1 MCLIGENKMV
11 KKSYKLRGTSTVTI
25 IPISDLHVGSEQFN
39 EDYFEFSLD
48 VIDRVSGEKRIYL
61 AGDLVEAASKHVGNA
76 SFKTEMPLDEQIDYV
91 VEKLS
96 PYKNDIVSSCIGNH
110 EARLSKEFD
119 LDVNKIIGRALG
131 IPTGNQFLDVFKIN
145 GQDFT
150 VYTAHGKGSS
160 AHFYTAQSKMIRD
173 TQHIMADLL
182 MHGHNH
188 RCGHFTQPILVP
200 TPEGRSKVFR
210 KHYVF
215 TGSYLRYNGYA
226 EAMLLPILPE
236 AFIHLNINK
245 DLRIK
250 STQYNID
257 EVKPDMLVI

>member
-1 MCLIGENKMV
+1 MV
-11 KKSYKLRGTSTVTI
+11 KKSYKLRGTAAVTV
-25 IPISDLHVGSEQFN
+25 IPISDLHIGSEQFN
-39 EDYFEFSLD
+39 EDYFEYSMDIL
-48 VIDRVSGEKRIYL
+48 DRVKGEKRIYL
-61 AGDLVEAASKHVGNA
+61 CGDLVEAASKHVGNA
-76 SFKTEMPLDEQIDYV
+76 SFKTDMSLDEQIDFAI
-91 VEKLS
+91 EKLS

-119 LDVNKIIGRALG
+119 LDVNKIIGRSLG
-131 IPTGNQFLDVFKIN
+131 IPTGNQFLDSFKIN
-145 GQDFT
+145 GQDLT

-160 AHFYTAQSKMIRD
+160 AYFYTAQSKMIRE
-173 TQHIMADLL
+173 TQHIMADILIQ
-182 MHGHNH
+182 GHNH

-200 TPEGRSKVFR
+200 TVEGKSKVFR

-215 TGSYLRYNGYA
+215 SGSYLRYNGYA

-236 AFIHLNINK
+236 AFIHLKINK

-257 EVKPDMLVI
+257 EVAPELMEL